1 MVVSR
6 TNASKTVHAR
16 PIFSAPESAD
26 SHQFFAALW
35 CEACELTAY
44 TRRFT
49 STNVTCLVP
58 SFLSLLRPQ
67 EQRPYSTPCP
77 NYCPLG
83 PCGMYVAESASLLQ
97 VPPSIRS
104 GLHHSPPA

>member
-83 PCGMYVAESASLLQ
+83 HAECTLPKALRFCRRPLQ
-97 VPPSIRS
+97 SDPDC
-104 GLHHSPPA
+104 